1 MYRTLSDFVIGETN
15 TDKQLAASTG
25 IAESHDYLIGLV
37 SVLFGYSFTRQT
49 ASLTCSG
56 CHGDIEVNDIERH
69 RSWLNEAKMRAWS
82 HAFV

>member
-37 SVLFGYSFTRQT
+37 SYLVIRLRDKP
-49 ASLTCSG
+49 L
-56 CHGDIEVNDIERH
+56 R
-69 RSWLNEAKMRAWS
+69 
-82 HAFV
+82 